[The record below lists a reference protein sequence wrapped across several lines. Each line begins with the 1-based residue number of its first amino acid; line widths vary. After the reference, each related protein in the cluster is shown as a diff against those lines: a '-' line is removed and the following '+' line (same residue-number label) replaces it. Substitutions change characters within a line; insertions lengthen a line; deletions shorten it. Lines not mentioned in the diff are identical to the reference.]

1 MEINLSNEMIEK
13 IISVA
18 LGRLEKLRDE
28 EQNAKEW
35 IKVRSAFER
44 EENLKNA
51 NAFLSENRNAD
62 GVIETASGLQYK
74 VMVSAEGPK
83 PSQDSTV
90 TLSYKLNDLNG
101 NTLDQNSNVQFNLTN
116 TVPGFKEAV
125 SNMSVGETIVAYVHP
140 DLGYGAQLLDTIAP
154 NSLLI
159 FEIELISID

>member
-1 MEINLSNEMIEK
+1 
-13 IISVA
+13 
-18 LGRLEKLRDE
+18 
-28 EQNAKEW
+28 
-35 IKVRSAFER
+35 
-44 EENLKNA
+44 
-51 NAFLSENRNAD
+51 
-62 GVIETASGLQYK
+62 
-74 VMVSAEGPK
+74 MVSAEGPK

-140 DLGYGAQLLDTIAP
+140 DLGYGAQLLDTIEP